1 MRQTV
6 SAVIAVGIVVMIAC
20 GGIWMAGRSRQQ
32 MGSPRTAAET
42 LPPSTTAGAGPSV
55 AAADPKLLESLNVL
69 RTLAYIT
76 MKTPPQEWNVLRYQE
91 ELANARRAAGEAGL
105 GHPGKDLVEDLITR
119 WSNAVAGL
127 ARREETH
134 DSSGQSEA
142 FADAVREM
150 QDVAQATMASSL

>member
-6 SAVIAVGIVVMIAC
+6 SAVIAVGIVVMIA
-20 GGIWMAGRSRQQ
+20 GGGVWMAGRGRQQ
-32 MGSPRTAAET
+32 MGSPRTAADT
-42 LPPSTTAGAGPSV
+42 LPPSTPAGTGPSV
-55 AAADPKLLESLNVL
+55 AADPKLLESLNVL

-91 ELANARRAAGEAGL
+91 ELANARRAVGEAGL
-105 GHPGKDLVEDLITR
+105 GHPGKDLVEVLITR

-127 ARREETH
+127 ARGEETL
-134 DSSGQSEA
+134 DSSSQSEA